1 MTVCVNALISL
12 MYVVCCFFG
21 RRRRPPR
28 STRTDTLFPY
38 TTLFRS
44 GTGAPHEKGVA
55 ENVVNLPLRPF
66 AGSKEFRQAMETVLL
81 PKLEGFAP
89 ELLLISAGFDAH
101 MSDPLAQL
109 QFSDA
114 DYQWATEQ
122 PMQVAAKTA
131 QGRGVSARGGGAD
144 MQEERDRGVEG

>member
-1 MTVCVNALISL
+1 
-12 MYVVCCFFG
+12 
-21 RRRRPPR
+21 
-28 STRTDTLFPY
+28 
-38 TTLFRS
+38 
-44 GTGAPHEKGVA
+44 
-55 ENVVNLPLRPF
+55 
-66 AGSKEFRQAMETVLL
+66 METVLL

-122 PMQVAAKTA
+122 LMQVAEKSAP
-131 QGRGVSARGGGAD
+131 GRVVSARAGGYVLQALARASAAHVRALMVGCNN
-144 MQEERDRGVEG
+144 RGVRASDCDQGRRQGSGPGD